1 MELAHN
7 LSAKRP
13 HLIINFF
20 QLDILQQQ
28 FLCYLKVLEDVTS
41 HLANVD
47 FSDGQSKENRSLN
60 RYKNKLPCEFTITMI
75 DTSILMFVVVVVT
88 LSFLVNHTRV
98 YLRAATT
105 QDSTY
110 ICASFVRVHADQ

>member
-1 MELAHN
+1 MVVCV
-7 LSAKRP
+7 LS
-13 HLIINFF
+13 
-20 QLDILQQQ
+20 
-28 FLCYLKVLEDVTS
+28 KVLEDATS
-41 HLANVD
+41 NLANVD

-60 RYKNKLPCEFTITMI
+60 RYKNKLPCEFTTTMI
-75 DTSILMFVVVVVT
+75 GTSILMFVLVVA

-110 ICASFVRVHADQ
+110 ICASFVGVCAYTLYYIITRFYHV